1 MNDQANEAL
10 SGAAVA
16 LLLLIVVIGPLLFD
30 ILTAEPE
37 PPAKIHIALP
47 EFSISKPDVSY
58 AFEVEANREQAYK
71 AMWQV
76 KKIKEHMSTVMLPT
90 VTMQKT
96 NLGKYYITGY
106 TSWELGGSVATASG
120 VPCHRAASY
129 EDSFFNPTTCAIDPA
144 LHDFGDLFYIE
155 KFGCFIA
162 QDTGSAVLGKHLD
175 LYYGLTYE
183 DNQEALT
190 ITGYYTVYSI
200 EFIYGEVSAT
210 DYDIQ
215 KKVAD
220 KVIGWKIAGT

>member
-1 MNDQANEAL
+1 MRDQTHEVL

-16 LLLLIVVIGPLLFD
+16 LLLLIVVIGPYIYD
-30 ILTAEPE
+30 AATAEPA
-37 PPAKIHIALP
+37 PLKPYHMTLP
-47 EFSISKPDVSY
+47 EFNIGKPDVSY

-76 KKIKEHMSTVMLPT
+76 KKIKEHMSTVLLPT
-90 VTMQKT
+90 VEMKKV

-106 TSWELGGSVATASG
+106 TSWELNGSVQTASG
-120 VPCHRAASY
+120 VPCHKASSY

-144 LHDFGDLFYIE
+144 LHDFGDLFFIE
-155 KFGCFIA
+155 QFGCFIA

-200 EFIYGEVSAT
+200 EFIYGEVPAT